1 MAEFWKLL
9 AFILVP
15 VILIALGMIFLGVG
29 SSDVDGLAR
38 RLHIPVCEHGAKPG
52 PTIGDAIKISGC

>member
-1 MAEFWKLL
+1 MDDFWKPL
-9 AFILVP
+9 ALIIGASV
-15 VILIALGMIFLGVG
+15 LIALGIIFFGVG

-38 RLHIPVCEHGAKPG
+38 LHIPVCAPDAKPG